1 MSLIISQKLLVLT
14 AQHPAGKPELIQ
26 SLALLTKQEI
36 IILIHLAD
44 DPTAAELAD
53 TMHITPKS
61 AANYKD
67 RITAKLQLQLNG
79 CRALRRF
86 AILHRDLLHF
96 LKKEA
101 ML

>member
-1 MSLIISQKLLVLT
+1 MSLIISQKLLVLA

-61 AANYKD
+61 VANYKD
-67 RITAKLQLQLNG
+67 RITAKLQLNG
-79 CRALRRF
+79 CRDLRRF
-86 AILHRDLLHF
+86 AIQHRDLLHF

-101 ML
+101 LL